1 MTEPARVSMLR
12 SRAPNQ
18 HHRVTY
24 AELFFDL
31 VFVFA
36 VTQISHTL
44 LKDLSL
50 QGVLHITLL
59 FLAVWWAWIYTAWVT
74 NWLDPD
80 QPPVRLLL
88 FLLML
93 AGLVLSTSLPEAFG
107 ARGLVF
113 AIAFAAVQVG
123 RSAVTLWLLPAQE
136 AGMRMNFVR
145 ILIWLSG
152 SGSGVF
158 WVAGG
163 LAGDQVR
170 FGLWAIAVVIEYC
183 GPVVRFW
190 LPRLGAS
197 SIEDWNVEGGHLAER
212 CAGFIIIA
220 LGESVLVTG
229 ATFAELGWTQAN
241 AAAFL
246 ASFVGSIAMWWI
258 YFHKGAEAG
267 AERISGAVDPGRLA
281 RLAYTYFHMPIV
293 AGVIVTAVA
302 NELVLAHPDG
312 QSTAALTLSATGGP
326 LLFLVGTILFK
337 WAIRGWLQLSH
348 LAGIAALLGLAAI
361 SSMMSPLGISATATL
376 TLCIVALWE
385 ALSLRG
391 GPAAPEAV

>member
-1 MTEPARVSMLR
+1 MSEAARTSMLR
-12 SRAPNQ
+12 FRGPNQ

-24 AELFFDL
+24 VELFFDL

-44 LKDLSL
+44 LKDFSP
-50 QGVLHITLL
+50 QGLLHITLL
-59 FLAVWWAWIYTAWVT
+59 FLAVWWAWVFTAWVT

-80 QPPVRLLL
+80 QPPVRILL

-113 AIAFAAVQVG
+113 AIAFAAIQAG
-123 RSAVTLWLLPAQE
+123 RSAVTLWLLPAKE

-145 ILIWLSG
+145 ILAWLSC
-152 SGSGVF
+152 SGAF
-158 WVAGG
+158 WIAGG
-163 LAGDQVR
+163 FAADRVR
-170 FGLWAIAVVIEYC
+170 LGLWVIAIAIEYC

-190 LPRLGAS
+190 LPGLGAS
-197 SIEDWNVEGGHLAER
+197 SFEDWNVEGGHLAER

-229 ATFAELGWTQAN
+229 ATFAELSWTQDN

-246 ASFVGSIAMWWI
+246 ASFVGSIAMWWV
-258 YFHKGAEAG
+258 YFHKGVEAG
-267 AERISGAVDPGRLA
+267 AQTITHADAPGRLA

-293 AGVIVTAVA
+293 AGIIVAAVA

-312 QSTAALTLSATGGP
+312 PGSAALTLCVTGGP
-326 LLFLVGTILFK
+326 LLFLIGTVLFK
-337 WAIRGWLQLSH
+337 WAVRGWLQLSH
-348 LAGIAALLGLAAI
+348 LAGIVALLGLAAM
-361 SSMMSPLGISATATL
+361 SSFLSPLEISIMATL
-376 TLCIVALWE
+376 ILCVVGLWE
-385 ALSLRG
+385 ALSLRS
-391 GPAAPEAV
+391 GPVLPEKA